1 VAGDRRGGARGSHGT
16 IGVRRREAA
25 AGDLSGGGC
34 KAAAA
39 VG

>member
-1 VAGDRRGGARGSHGT
+1 VID
-16 IGVRRREAA
+16 VRRREAA
-25 AGDLSGGGC
+25 AGDLSGGGY